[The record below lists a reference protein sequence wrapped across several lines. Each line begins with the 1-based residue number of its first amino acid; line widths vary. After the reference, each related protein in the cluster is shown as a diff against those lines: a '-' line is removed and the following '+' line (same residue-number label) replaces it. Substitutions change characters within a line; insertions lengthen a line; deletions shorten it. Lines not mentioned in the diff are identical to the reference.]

1 MLEMVA
7 MASFAPRS
15 VAFSVLALIL
25 AACSSPAEPG
35 EDVGSSAAGDDQGE
49 PEEGVEASPVVSQ
62 NETGDP
68 DAIAPQ
74 PLDVTKVSGFI
85 DLRGVGD
92 SAWSNT
98 HQSPPR
104 AAEFDKAL
112 ADFDSA
118 GTSYKG
124 HVNYINW
131 ETVVGNECKKWAAP
145 YAAGRSYAFLSLPES
160 LEQAYDAGFN
170 VVGLSNNHAR
180 DCSDD
185 EGEARSSKI
194 TVPGIQSIAAGKNW
208 LWHGVS
214 DTEAGEKKI
223 SVGTFQAGSRKV
235 KVAFGSAYTGRAT
248 CPLAACKTDI
258 DPIMEALKAA
268 DVDLRI
274 LALHSVGK
282 ADQLELAR
290 IGVRFVE
297 QFGGDVVYGSGP
309 HVWSRVQVA
318 RKPNGKPGVVFESLG
333 NFIHPGLGTQ
343 ARNII
348 GRALFDAKT
357 LELAQ
362 VQVIPISGAGARMRF
377 ATNANLADPAL
388 LGNVRF
394 TGAAAIKGGY
404 VNVRAQ

>member
-1 MLEMVA
+1 
-7 MASFAPRS
+7 MALLAPRS
-15 VAFSVLALIL
+15 LAFSALALIL
-25 AACSSPAEPG
+25 AACSSPTDPS
-35 EDVGSSAAGDDQGE
+35 EDVGSSAAGDDPGE
-49 PEEGVEASPVVSQ
+49 QEEGVEASPVVSQ
-62 NETGDP
+62 SETGDP
-68 DAIAPQ
+68 EAIDPQ
-74 PLDVTKVSGFI
+74 PLDVSKVDGYI

-92 SAWSNT
+92 SAWSST

-112 ADFDSA
+112 SDFDPT
-118 GTSYKG
+118 GLSYKG

-145 YAAGRSYAFLSLPES
+145 YAAGRSYAFLSLPAS
-160 LEQAYDAGFN
+160 LEQAYAAGFN

-194 TVPGIQSIAAGKNW
+194 TAPAMQSISVGKNW
-208 LWHGVS
+208 LWHGVA
-214 DTEAGEKKI
+214 DTEAGETKVA
-223 SVGTFQAGSRKV
+223 VGSFNAGNRTV

-258 DPIMEALKAA
+258 DPIMAALQAA
-268 DVDLRI
+268 DADLRI

-282 ADQLELAR
+282 SDQLELAR
-290 IGVRFVE
+290 LGVRFVE
-297 QFGGDVVYGSGP
+297 KFGGDVVYGSGP

-377 ATNANLADPAL
+377 ATSANLADPAL

>member
-1 MLEMVA
+1 
-7 MASFAPRS
+7 MALLAPRS
-15 VAFSVLALIL
+15 LAFSALALIL
-25 AACSSPAEPG
+25 AACSSPD
-35 EDVGSSAAGDDQGE
+35 EDLGLGSSAAGDDPGE
-49 PEEGVEASPVVSQ
+49 PEEGVAESPVVAQS
-62 NETGDP
+62 ETGDP
-68 DAIAPQ
+68 DALAAQ
-74 PLDVTKVSGFI
+74 PLDVSKVTDFI

-92 SAWSNT
+92 SAWANT

-112 ADFDSA
+112 AEFDSS
-118 GTSYKG
+118 GLSFKG

-131 ETVVGNECKKWAAP
+131 ETVVGNECKKWGSP
-145 YAAGRSYAFLSLPES
+145 YSPGRSYAFLSRPES

-170 VVGLSNNHAR
+170 VVGLSNNHSR
-180 DCSDD
+180 DCFDN

-194 TVPGIQSIAAGKNW
+194 TFPGVQSIDAGKNW

-214 DTEAGEKKI
+214 DTEPNEKKI
-223 SVGTFQAGSRKV
+223 AIGSFKAGARTV
-235 KVAFGSAYTGRAT
+235 RVAFASGYTGRPT
-248 CPLAACKTDI
+248 CPLAVCKTDI
-258 DPIMEALKAA
+258 DPIMAALQDA

-290 IGVRFVE
+290 IGQRFVE
-297 QFGGDVVYGSGP
+297 KFGGDVVYGSGP
-309 HVWSRVQVA
+309 HVWSRVQIA
-318 RKPNGKPGVVFESLG
+318 RKPDGKPGVVFESLG

-357 LELAQ
+357 LELKQ

-377 ATNANLADPAL
+377 ATSANLSDPAL
-388 LGNVRF
+388 VGNVRF
-394 TGAAAIKGGY
+394 TGAPAIKGGY
-404 VNVRAQ
+404 VNVRQTQ

>member
-1 MLEMVA
+1 MLL
-7 MASFAPRS
+7 SRS
-15 VAFSVLALIL
+15 LAFSALALIL
-25 AACSSPAEPG
+25 AACSASL
-35 EDVGSSAAGDDQGE
+35 EDDSELGSTATGDDPGE
-49 PEEGVEASPVVSQ
+49 PEEGVAESPVVAQS
-62 NETGDP
+62 ETGDP
-68 DAIAPQ
+68 NAIPAQ
-74 PLDVTKVSGFI
+74 PLDVSEVNGFI

-92 SAWSNT
+92 AAWANT

-112 ADFDSA
+112 SEFDRS
-118 GTSYKG
+118 GLSYKG
-124 HVNYINW
+124 HVNFINW
-131 ETVVGNECKKWAAP
+131 ETVVGNECKKWGSP
-145 YAAGRSYAFLSLPES
+145 YSPGRSYAFLSRPEA

-170 VVGLSNNHAR
+170 VVGLSNNHSR
-180 DCSDD
+180 DCHDN

-194 TVPGIQSIAAGKNW
+194 TFPGVQSIDAGKNW

-214 DTEAGEKKI
+214 DTEPNERKIAVGSFKAGTRT
-223 SVGTFQAGSRKV
+223 VR
-235 KVAFGSAYTGRAT
+235 VAFASAYTGRPT
-248 CPLAACKTDI
+248 CPLAACKADI
-258 DPIMEALKAA
+258 DPLMTALQEA

-282 ADQLELAR
+282 TDQLELAR
-290 IGVRFVE
+290 IGQRFIE
-297 QFGGDVVYGSGP
+297 KFGGDVVYGSGP

-357 LELAQ
+357 FELKQ

-388 LGNVRF
+388 VGNVRF

-404 VNVRAQ
+404 VNVRDVQ